1 MFIELTDYN
10 SDMYKFALNKNQ
22 IVSVWKSATT
32 TGIKT
37 VCGNDYYVIEGY
49 EEVIKLLND

>member
-1 MFIELTDYN
+1 MFIELTDTN
-10 SDMYKFALNKNQ
+10 NTSETFTLNKNH

-37 VCGNDYYVIEGY
+37 VVGHDYYVLESY
-49 EEVIKLLND
+49 EEVSKMLRQ